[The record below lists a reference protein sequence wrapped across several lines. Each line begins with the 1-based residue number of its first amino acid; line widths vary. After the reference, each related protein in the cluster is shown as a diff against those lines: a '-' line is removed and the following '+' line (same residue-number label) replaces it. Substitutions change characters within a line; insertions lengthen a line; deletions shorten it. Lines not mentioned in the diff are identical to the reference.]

1 MLCRKYLLNLRH
13 NNEINMMISIDDQ
26 IFIKIKK
33 AKRGSLFIIDDFTDF
48 GNTKAVGKA
57 LERLVKSGELQRVA
71 TGIYVR
77 PVKDKL
83 LGIVLPGIED
93 IAEAIRKRDKAR
105 IIPTG
110 SYALYKLGLTTQVP
124 MNVVYYTD
132 STARKIKVGNQII
145 TFKRAS
151 ARSLSAIGDISKLA
165 IQALRSIGKDK
176 VSDEEL
182 CKIRELLRQEKPY
195 HLQHDLKLA
204 PEWIRELLKPRNI

>member
-1 MLCRKYLLNLRH
+1 
-13 NNEINMMISIDDQ
+13 MISIDDQ
-26 IFIKIKK
+26 VLVKIKK
-33 AKRGSLFIIDDFTDF
+33 AKRGSLFFIDDFTDF

-57 LERLVKSGELQRVA
+57 LERLVKSGELHRVA

-93 IAEAIRKRDKAR
+93 IAEAISKRDKAR
-105 IIPTG
+105 IVPTG

-124 MNVVYYTD
+124 MKVVYYTD
-132 STARKIKVGNQII
+132 STARTVRIGKQTI

-151 ARSLSAIGDISKLA
+151 ARNVSAIGDISKLA
-165 IQALRSIGKDK
+165 VQALRSIGKDK
-176 VSDEEL
+176 VRDEEVNR
-182 CKIRELLRQEKPY
+182 IRELLKNEKPY

-204 PEWIRELLKPRNI
+204 PVWIRELLRP